1 MKQKQWNRHI
11 DLQRRLVRSERSP
24 ISTWPLKCRENLL
37 GQPTKRCSS
46 VSVCM
51 YLGDSPGEKIQK
63 AWFFFG
69 EFLTWHMALLLLENY
84 FWSIIITAYCFLD
97 ITWLLLCL
105 SSFPIHFVICSSIRL
120 LRKPRTED
128 SWLRTW
134 FYPQRPTSHWRCR
147 RAFWMGKVEVPMSR
161 VHGLHGF
168 SSSQDN
174 PKGLAKGS
182 ERSLKPAKEAFKV
195 PWDFHSLW
203 GYELLRLV
211 VHHFD
216 IIF

>member
-1 MKQKQWNRHI
+1 MSFELFHSKSRLKYFFGMKQKQLNRHI

-51 YLGDSPGEKIQK
+51 YLGDSRGKKIQK
-63 AWFFFG
+63 ACFFFLG
-69 EFLTWHMALLLLENY
+69 WISDMAHGTSLAWELFLINYYYCLLLSGY
-84 FWSIIITAYCFLD
+84 SIG
-97 ITWLLLCL
+97 
-105 SSFPIHFVICSSIRL
+105 L